1 MKKKDSEAWINL
13 FSKIRRPKRIDVLQ
27 EINFGYNSIVYVVS
41 VDGKHYAVK
50 MYDPR
55 FNGTRV
61 CLQERNNVLKAQN
74 YIADVVPKVFL
85 CSRHTENGFDRE
97 ILVMERVVGV
107 HLSKEI
113 FNDRVFEKLMCVLK
127 RLHKPVTNSSSE
139 NTELKRL
146 DNCRRLIMN
155 FLKEKQSIDQLEAS
169 KHLDALKNYYS
180 TKKNIFRTPKKVM
193 IHGDLWWD
201 NILVNNGEI
210 KIVDWMESSEH
221 DYCRDLAQFKIGVL
235 DELVDVNQT
244 KYYLE
249 EILDSYKEEFQD
261 ESIYERMK
269 FYTPLMYLEE
279 SFYLPFKYFHW
290 QIKYNED
297 PKSFE
302 KRFVDYFRKSEMFLN
317 S

>member
-1 MKKKDSEAWINL
+1 MKKKNGEAWINL
-13 FSKIRRPKRIDVLQ
+13 FSKIRRPKRINVLQ
-27 EINFGYNSIVYVVS
+27 EIDLGYNSIVYVVS

-50 MYDPR
+50 MYDSR

-61 CLQERNNVLKAQN
+61 CLQERNNILKAQK

-85 CSRHTENGFDRE
+85 CSRHTENGFYRE

-107 HLSKEI
+107 PLSKEV
-113 FNDRVFEKLMCVLK
+113 FNHQVFQKLTYVLK
-127 RLHKPVTNSSSE
+127 SLHNSVTNSSSE
-139 NTELKRL
+139 KTELKRL
-146 DNCRRLIMN
+146 DDCRRLIMN
-155 FLKEKQSIDQLEAS
+155 FLEENQSIDQLEAS
-169 KHLDALKNYYS
+169 RHLDALENYYS

-201 NILVNNGEI
+201 NILVNDGEI
-210 KIVDWMESSEH
+210 KILDWMESSEH
-221 DYCRDLAQFKIGVL
+221 DYCRDLAQLKIGVL

-244 KYYLE
+244 KYHLE

-261 ESIYERMK
+261 ESIHERMK

-290 QIKYNED
+290 KIKYYED

>member
-113 FNDRVFEKLMCVLK
+113 FNDRVFEKLMWVLK
-127 RLHKPVTNSSSE
+127 RLHKPVTNSNSE

-290 QIKYNED
+290 MIKYDENPE
-297 PKSFE
+297 SFE

-317 S
+317 T